1 MMKFNK
7 FSHPYLFAII
17 SVTLWGTTFAVAKF
31 VTPTPLSPLSFT
43 AIRTFL
49 GGLALLLYIITKG
62 EFQAFKTMVSQHI
75 GTFLSLGAG
84 LYSLAYV
91 FQYWGLMYTSSI
103 NQSILSNTQTFWVVV
118 FNLFIFKHRP
128 NKIFLVGAIISF
140 TGVFFIIFQDG
151 ISASSATFLG
161 DVISL
166 VAFLFWGSY
175 TAMSKPISMK
185 ENPLHVT
192 TAIICFASAFLIPI
206 SLIFGSGKE
215 MLQLTGSQWGLM
227 FYLGI
232 GCVAI
237 TFLCWSVALSNK
249 EIPSENI
256 AIISM
261 LNPVVGIITSIWLLG
276 EILTV
281 STVIGCIIVFCGLI
295 IANYVSVRV
304 DRHQF
309 STP

>member
-1 MMKFNK
+1 MMKLNK
-7 FSHPYLFAII
+7 IAHPYLFAII
-17 SVTLWGTTFAVAKF
+17 SVSLWGTTFAVSKF

-49 GGLALLLYIITKG
+49 GGLALLLYIIAKG
-62 EFQAFKTMVSQHI
+62 EFQAFKTMISHHF
-75 GTFLSLGAG
+75 GTFLCLGAG

-128 NKIFLVGAIISF
+128 NKVFLLGAIISF
-140 TGVFFIIFQDG
+140 IGVFFIIFQDG
-151 ISASSATFLG
+151 LSASSVTFLG

-192 TAIICFASAFLIPI
+192 TAIICFAVVFLIPV
-206 SLIFGSGKE
+206 SLIFGSGQE
-215 MLQLTGSQWGLM
+215 MLKLTSSQWGLM
-227 FYLGI
+227 IYLGI

-261 LNPVVGIITSIWLLG
+261 LNPVVGIITSILLLG
-276 EILTV
+276 EILTLP
-281 STVIGCIIVFCGLI
+281 TIFGCVIVFCGLI
-295 IANYVSVRV
+295 IANYVSARV
-304 DRHQF
+304 ERRKF